1 MAAFQIP
8 PWLNPPDIIG
18 AAARGASIGAELRGQ
33 DIQQASAA
41 DRLRAAYDQLAL
53 KEQYANERAADRQ
66 ALMSQGLEIRRQAL
80 ENQAQRNADLA
91 QYQQGLLAERG
102 KSDEA
107 RAESAADL
115 LGLREESLKQ
125 RTDFENR
132 IAAAREAA
140 GKSPKYH
147 FGTQGEVIKVDPE
160 TGQVTTL
167 QQPRGSGRP
176 SAFDL
181 QTHSSL
187 LAEEKALR
195 RSLADTPQL
204 PGMEDS
210 QLKTVNRIAQI
221 HKQISDL
228 EKKYSTQTLGNEAIM
243 YHGNRPVVVDPT
255 TKKVLRY
262 ADEPADM
269 GTTDGSTDESD

>member
-91 QYQQGLLAERG
+91 QYQQGLLSERG

-107 RAESAADL
+107 RARSAAELLGLKQQGLENQAQRIKDLQDAAATNADLRRQALEQGAQRIKDLREYRGSKLSEPEKALMGADVSELKGLEKQIGSTEEHGFGLFHPFGGNKSQMDALRKRAADL
-115 LGLREESLKQ
+115 REH
-125 RTDFENR
+125 
-132 IAAAREAA
+132 IATQYG
-140 GKSPKYH
+140 GKSGLESAPMNPRDRVSGTTYQTPKGPH
-147 FGTQGEVIKVDPE
+147 TW
-160 TGQVTTL
+160 T
-167 QQPRGSGRP
+167 GSGWMVP
-176 SAFDL
+176 DTSDEED
-181 QTHSSL
+181 QN
-187 LAEEKALR
+187 AE
-195 RSLADTPQL
+195 
-204 PGMEDS
+204 
-210 QLKTVNRIAQI
+210 
-221 HKQISDL
+221 
-228 EKKYSTQTLGNEAIM
+228 
-243 YHGNRPVVVDPT
+243 
-255 TKKVLRY
+255 
-262 ADEPADM
+262 
-269 GTTDGSTDESD
+269 